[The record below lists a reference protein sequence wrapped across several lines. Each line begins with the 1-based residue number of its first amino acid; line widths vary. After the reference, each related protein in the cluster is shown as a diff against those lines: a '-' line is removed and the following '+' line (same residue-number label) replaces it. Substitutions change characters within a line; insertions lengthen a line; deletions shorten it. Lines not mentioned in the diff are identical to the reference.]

1 MQPDWF
7 RIIKNYPNLT
17 NGPTIPFLLGALRPN
32 PDAAVPDD
40 QSKEQLRALIQAM
53 RREMST
59 GNGVEIE
66 RCAPLDAHVFG
77 LRSGGGLKFKDM
89 YPYDVHDDDSLVEAL
104 WSMYG
109 KTISTRD
116 FSREKADPIK
126 GMGAFWRPFNPDE
139 RRKINGILDRS

>member
-17 NGPTIPFLLGALRPN
+17 NGPTIPFLLGASRPN
-32 PDAAVPDD
+32 PDAVVPDD

-53 RREMST
+53 RREMPT
-59 GNGVEIE
+59 DQGVEVE
-66 RCAPLDAHVFG
+66 RCGPLDAHVCG

-89 YPYDVHDDDSLVEAL
+89 YPYDVHDDDSLVDAL

-109 KTISTRD
+109 ETISPRN
-116 FSREKADPIK
+116 FSREKVDPTRGRVPSGGRLI
-126 GMGAFWRPFNPDE
+126 PT
-139 RRKINGILDRS
+139 NGGR

>member
-7 RIIKNYPNLT
+7 RIIKNYPNLS

-32 PDAAVPDD
+32 PDAVVPDD

-53 RREMST
+53 RREMPT
-59 GNGVEIE
+59 DQGVEIE
-66 RCAPLDAHVFG
+66 RCGPLDAHVCG
-77 LRSGGGLKFKDM
+77 LRSGGGLKFKDV
-89 YPYDVHDDDSLVEAL
+89 YPYDVYDDDSLVDAL

-109 KTISTRD
+109 ETISTRK

-126 GMGAFWRPFNPDE
+126 GTRAFWRPFNLHQ
-139 RRKINGILDRS
+139 RRE